1 MIEAGTIIDSM
12 YKVEK
17 VLGSGSQG
25 IIVHVKTIS
34 SKIELALKLIK
45 VSSEEKEHLKEI
57 LESVK
62 SEFSIIKSL
71 HHKNIINVYDF
82 GYDAKL
88 DKYYY
93 TMDYLNGVN
102 LKEFYNDSLGED
114 VFANITYQ
122 ALNGLNYLHSNEV
135 IHFDIKPENII
146 IVDNDGELTVKLI
159 DFGLSEIKKS
169 VTDQSGTVRGT
180 IEYIAPEFFLDP
192 TKVSPKID
200 LYSLGIAIIH
210 AAAGESY
217 YSSMS
222 KKISGERLLQA
233 LNEMYDNNRQLLS
246 EFKSKKI
253 KYFVSHLIQK
263 DPGTRISSAIEAI
276 SVLNSTFGTSYP
288 VPNIFHTT
296 SFLNNTKF
304 ILRDDTF
311 KNILKIHKITNQKKG
326 GKTVF
331 LYGPSGSGKTKI
343 LDQIFYNITLS
354 LEKIIRMYLEDNTSE
369 DFLIGKLLLRKA
381 YNSFKNIVD
390 IEDEYQR
397 LNKEINSIAEKGQD
411 YFYIFDDVI
420 NFLCLCSDNK
430 NNRLTLIFDNFE
442 RYDQESVRF
451 INRLIGYNKEGC
463 LLIII
468 SLTTDRMSQSI
479 EQSYKLIEYDP
490 EIENIEVPALSFNE
504 TERAITYFLGEI
516 GNVPE
521 NFNKLIFDY
530 SAGNFRTLMT
540 FFDGFIQK
548 NVVSYVGGVLFFKNK
563 ENFTKVLKRG
573 SKKSVKSLIKGLDE
587 NDVNILILLAITF
600 NKLTTD
606 EVRKFVPL
614 SEFDLKKALS
624 RLVNLGL
631 ISGHNNLFKVVK
643 SEVKDY
649 IFSSLKKNTL
659 KKFYLRIIKLDHDD
673 KFYRSAVRIIKYIL
687 TGINI
692 SELGNLNKYVD
703 IMRKKDSNDNL
714 YYLLLN
720 CIKLC
725 DDVEVKFRLELNF
738 AFYLEGTDIEKAV
751 KIVKSIGKKFKDEIK
766 HIESKL
772 KFIRLKLYL
781 HNEFYYDYNIISFI
795 KKNLKFYKD
804 NLPVEEFYGD
814 MFDILKKLL
823 LSRKYFSDGVEIVKI
838 LEEDFNKE
846 KDISVQYQIIL
857 DTIKIVYSVIPW
869 EKHLEERISDYI
881 DVFVSKKIFNNNY
894 FYILSTLS
902 KFAERKCI
910 EQDYSERLTYG
921 LEIAYKQKD
930 TESMFLILKTLANYY
945 YYTDDFEK
953 ALYFEN
959 KKIFLSDKL
968 KKPLGLDDL
977 GDVVTTKVML
987 YYPLGE
993 IINLLRE
1000 VRRQAK
1006 ETNKLELY
1014 IELLTNEFILYHRTG
1029 DFKSAKK
1036 IIRKAYLY
1044 FRHSTEAK
1052 LLTDFD
1058 RIAKYYPEIFTK
1070 EEALTDIK
1078 ALYDDNVLTEDIY
1091 SAYKESLDTYYEY
1104 NICYRWSPGQMDEI
1118 LNGNLQL
1125 ETPMMLLHY
1134 IKKNK
1139 KLPPMDQVIG
1149 KIEKRFQNPEIT
1161 GDYLVYN
1168 ITKFMLT
1175 KNEKLINTIF
1185 ELSKKLHIAGYA
1197 MINVYSIIPFMEFAL
1212 MAKIKVDK
1220 IAPFIEFYEE
1230 IKEYLLANMDS
1241 AQEELFKTAYFY
1253 RRGQKIIEYFN
1264 ATS

>member
-1 MIEAGTIIDSM
+1 M

-17 VLGSGSQG
+17 IIGSGSQG
-25 IIVHVKTIS
+25 TIVHVKTVS

-93 TMDYLNGVN
+93 TMDYLKGVN
-102 LKEFYNDSLGED
+102 LKDFYNDSLGED
-114 VFANITYQ
+114 VFANVAYQ
-122 ALNGLNYLHSNEV
+122 ALDGLNYLHSNGV

-146 IVDNDGELTVKLI
+146 VIDNNGDLAVKLI
-159 DFGLSEIKKS
+159 DFGLSEIKN
-169 VTDQSGTVRGT
+169 TLADQGGVVRGT

-210 AAAGESY
+210 ATAGESY

-222 KKISGERLLQA
+222 KKISGERLLET
-233 LNEMYDNNRQLLS
+233 LNEMYDTNRELLS

-253 KYFVSHLIQK
+253 KYFISHLIQK
-263 DPGTRISSAIEAI
+263 DPGTRISSATEAI
-276 SVLNSTFGTSYP
+276 SALNGTFGTSYP

-296 SFLNNTKF
+296 SFLSNTKF
-304 ILRDDTF
+304 ILRDNVF
-311 KNILKIHKITNQKKG
+311 KNLLKIHKLTNQKKG

-331 LYGPSGSGKTKI
+331 LYGVSGSGKTKI

-381 YNSFKNIVD
+381 YSNFKDIVD

-397 LNKEINSIAEKGQD
+397 LNNEIDSIADKEQD
-411 YFYIFDDVI
+411 YFYIFDDII
-420 NFLCLCSDNK
+420 NFLCMCSDNK
-430 NNRLTLIFDNFE
+430 KNKLTLIFDNFE
-442 RYDQESVRF
+442 RYDPESVRF

-463 LLIII
+463 LLILVA
-468 SLTTDRMSQSI
+468 LTTDRMSQSI

-490 EIENIEVPALSFNE
+490 EIEHIEVPALSFEE
-504 TERAITYFLGEI
+504 TEKTIAYFLGEI

-548 NVVSYVGGVLFFKNK
+548 NVISYVGGVLFFKNK

-587 NDVNILILLAITF
+587 KDINITILLATTF
-600 NKLTTD
+600 NKLSTG
-606 EVRKFVPL
+606 EIRKFFPI
-614 SEFDLKKALS
+614 SEFDLKKILS
-624 RLVNLGL
+624 RLVNIGL
-631 ISGHNNLFKVVK
+631 ISGYKNLFKVVK

-649 IFSSLKKNTL
+649 IFSSLKEDSL
-659 KKFYLRIIKLDHDD
+659 RKFYLSITKLGHDD
-673 KFYRSAVRIIKYIL
+673 KFYKAAVRIIKYIIN
-687 TGINI
+687 GIKI
-692 SELGNLNKYVD
+692 SQLGNLNKYVE

-725 DDVEVKFRLELNF
+725 DDAEVKFRLQLNF
-738 AFYLEGTDIEKAV
+738 AFYLEGVDIEKAV
-751 KIVKSIGKKFKDEIK
+751 KVIRSQGKIYKDKIT

-772 KFIRLKLYL
+772 KYIRIKLHL
-781 HNEFYYDYNIISFI
+781 HSEFYYDYNIVSFV
-795 KKNLKFYKD
+795 KKNFDFYKG
-804 NLPVEEFYGD
+804 NLSSEEFYD
-814 MFDILKKLL
+814 DLFDVLQKLL
-823 LSRKYFSDGVEIVKI
+823 SSGKYFDDGVKIIKI
-838 LEEDFNKE
+838 LEVNFSKE

-857 DTIKIVYSVIPW
+857 DTIKIVHGVISW

-881 DVFVSKKIFNNNY
+881 DVFVSKKIYNNNY
-894 FYILSTLS
+894 FYILSTLA
-902 KFAERKCI
+902 KLAEM
-910 EQDYSERLTYG
+910 ENLSQGEMTYLTQDYSERLTYG

-930 TESMFLILKTLANYY
+930 TENMFLILKTLAIYY
-945 YYTDDFEK
+945 YYTEDYEK

-959 KKIFLSDKL
+959 KNIFLSDKL
-968 KKPLGLDDL
+968 KRPLSLDDL
-977 GDVVTTKVML
+977 GDVVSTKTNL

-1006 ETNKLELY
+1006 ETNKLALY

-1044 FRHSTEAK
+1044 FRHSTDAK
-1052 LLTDFD
+1052 LITDFE
-1058 RIAKYYPEIFTK
+1058 RVAKYYPEVFTK
-1070 EEALTDIK
+1070 EEALADIK
-1078 ALYDDNVLTEDIY
+1078 ALYDDNVITNDIY
-1091 SAYKESLDTYYEY
+1091 ATYEDNLDKYYEH
-1104 NICYRWSPGQMDEI
+1104 NICYRWSSARMDEI

-1134 IKKNK
+1134 LKKYK
-1139 KLPPMDQVIG
+1139 KLPPMDQVMG

-1161 GDYLVYN
+1161 GDFLVYN

-1175 KNEKLINTIF
+1175 KGEKLINTIL

-1197 MINVYSIIPFMEFAL
+1197 MINVYSLIPFMEFAL
-1212 MAKIKVDK
+1212 MAKTPKVK
-1220 IAPFIEFYEE
+1220 IAPFVEFYEE
-1230 IKEYLLANMDS
+1230 IKEYLLDNLDDS
-1241 AQEELFKTAYFY
+1241 QEKLFKTTYFY

-1264 ATS
+1264 AS